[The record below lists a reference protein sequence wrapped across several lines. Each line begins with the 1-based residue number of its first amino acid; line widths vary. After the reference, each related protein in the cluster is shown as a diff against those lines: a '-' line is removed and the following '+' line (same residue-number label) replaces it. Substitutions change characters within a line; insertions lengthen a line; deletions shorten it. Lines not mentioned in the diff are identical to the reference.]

1 MYHVFK
7 IFQTGN
13 WMHWHFQCWSHCLP
27 SEGAWLQAAGLS
39 AMSCTLT
46 ALPSVLVSATVLPA
60 MAPAPSAPAWLPAL
74 HTRGDAQCRARHPGT
89 AVTAPECCLLAPLR
103 PTHGSLKQ
111 RASQPHGGPDAGC
124 PRPAKHGEWG
134 MTRFRRPRWRPV
146 TGALGLILGSA
157 FQDWRGRVGVQC
169 PPGRALP
176 YVVFLDK

>member
-13 WMHWHFQCWSHCLP
+13 RTHWHFQCWSHCLP
-27 SEGAWLQAAGLS
+27 SEGAGSRQQNCVQRLARWPHCPLSMSQPQSFQPWLLPDS
-39 AMSCTLT
+39 LLRTLVGMH
-46 ALPSVLVSATVLPA
+46 SS
-60 MAPAPSAPAWLPAL
+60 
-74 HTRGDAQCRARHPGT
+74 HARHPDT
-89 AVTAPECCLLAPLR
+89 AVSAVSRPLWDPHMVAWGRELPSHAPTPMLGVPGQ
-103 PTHGSLKQ
+103 PIMPSGTQPGSEDPG
-111 RASQPHGGPDAGC
+111 R
-124 PRPAKHGEWG
+124 
-134 MTRFRRPRWRPV
+134 RPV